1 MPITKEILTRYHVP
15 NSLFVETG
23 SHMGDG
29 IQPALDVG
37 FDHVHSIDLPYVSTN
52 QICASRFSDNSKVTL
67 HLGDSRA
74 CLKAL
79 LPTLACPLVFWLDA
93 HACGTAGS
101 YMDVPLLGELELIA
115 SHGIK
120 THTILIDDA
129 RLLGSKDLFI
139 PMESLLNALAAI
151 NRSYHIE
158 LIHSSL
164 FPFDILAATAT
175 IH

>member
-1 MPITKEILTRYHVP
+1 MPITKKILDDYYAP
-15 NSLFVETG
+15 NAVFIETG
-23 SHMGDG
+23 SHIGDG

-37 FDHVHSIDLPYVSTN
+37 FDHVHSIDLPYIPTN
-52 QICASRFSDNSKVTL
+52 QICASRFSDNSRVTL
-67 HLGDSRA
+67 HIGDSRA

-79 LPTLACPLVFWLDA
+79 LPTLACPIVFWLDA

-101 YMDVPLLGELELIA
+101 YLDVPLLGELEIIA
-115 SHGIK
+115 ERGIK

-129 RLLGSKDLFI
+129 RLFGSKDLFVS
-139 PMESLLNALAAI
+139 MESLLNALAAI

-158 LIHSSL
+158 LVHSAL